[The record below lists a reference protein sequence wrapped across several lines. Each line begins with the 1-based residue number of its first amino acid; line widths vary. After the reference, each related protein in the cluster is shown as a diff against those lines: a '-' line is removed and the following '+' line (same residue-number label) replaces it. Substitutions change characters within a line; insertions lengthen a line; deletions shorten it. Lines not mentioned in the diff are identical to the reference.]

1 MSPEAQR
8 IAIAEAC
15 GEINPRFTESGAC
28 IASTATTDGIEWG
41 THGVADYLNDLNAIR
56 EACLWAIDNLW
67 DSDQVETFAKYLASR
82 HPHYLFDSDYDTAQ
96 IIIRSTAEDWCYAFL
111 KTYNLWNPDA

>member
-28 IASTATTDGIEWG
+28 IASTATADGIEWG
-41 THGVADYLNDLNAIR
+41 THGVADYLNDLNAMHEAEKTIR
-56 EACLWAIDNLW
+56 KPGLALWCDYARTLRRVCDVSLYSDIHATAAQRAEAFLRTLNLW
-67 DSDQVETFAKYLASR
+67 QESPPTT
-82 HPHYLFDSDYDTAQ
+82 P
-96 IIIRSTAEDWCYAFL
+96 
-111 KTYNLWNPDA
+111 